1 MPRPLASPSLSPHLV
16 IRSRLACI
24 QSNIAPL
31 IICSVGFEAAL
42 LPGSWNLPLMRPS
55 QLRNL
60 ILLAFSVVF
69 LGWLISS
76 AADYAI
82 EYNWWR
88 EVGQV
93 DTWLGMLWYS
103 IAPAAAGAVVA
114 FVALWAAHANGLRF
128 AGVRQRDF
136 PLYSRLIPV
145 GLALVAIVFA
155 TSAIDYWTVMRF
167 VGSQGIAVPA
177 DAWKDQVFSRGLPF
191 YLFDLPFYSQL
202 LGFAFVLAIL
212 CALVFWATA
221 RGWQLAERFR
231 YGQLTSGA
239 GNTLIL
245 GPNTLLLP
253 GATRAGFVRIIS
265 VILLLGFAVW
275 IFLGNYELLLNS
287 HAFMT
292 GADFVDQKITLPL
305 RWVLIVA
312 SLAALPLVWTQKY
325 KQAVIVISSFF
336 ILQLVLPLLV
346 QAVYVRP
353 NEISIERPYIERH
366 IQATTLAFGL
376 DRNAVERPFAPSAQ
390 ATVDPVQDATLID
403 NVRLWDL
410 RAYNATITQIQA
422 LRPYYAFPETDVDRY
437 FPGGRIKQVLLSAR
451 ELDVSQLSAEAS
463 QSWINPHF
471 IYTHGFGVV
480 MAEVNKITPDG
491 LPVLLIE
498 NAPPEVKARGFQIT
512 RPEIYFGEKTQDP
525 VFVHTAREEFDYP
538 SGDQNKYSTYQST
551 GGFPVGSF
559 PLKIAA
565 AISEGEPNIMFT
577 GYLTGESRMMIH
589 RNVQDRLQHLAGF
602 LLWDQDPYLVITD
615 DGRLVWMADAYT
627 TSLSHPYSATLP
639 VAGLEEGANYI
650 RNAVKATVD
659 AYSGKINLYVFD
671 PSDPII
677 QAYEHLFPKL
687 FLPASEMPAD
697 LRRHARYPEALFR
710 AQAEAYRTFHMRDP
724 QVFYNKED
732 IWEIAHNLLGQSSQP
747 EPVQPTYVVAT
758 LPGEK
763 EPEFLLILPFAPRA
777 KDNLIGWMAARCDG
791 EHLGELVFFQLPK
804 QQLMYGPMQIESRI
818 DQDQN
823 ISKDL
828 TLWNQQGSHVL
839 RGNIIALPLT
849 GGFLYVESIYIQ
861 ATEARMPQ
869 LKKVVLAMGD
879 RLIYRDTFDEALAD
893 LTGAPAPAKPPS
905 AEVVSATAPAT
916 NTKTAPSLAERLR
929 ALREQSEQ
937 LTRELEKLENEAGKK

>member
-1 MPRPLASPSLSPHLV
+1 
-16 IRSRLACI
+16 
-24 QSNIAPL
+24 
-31 IICSVGFEAAL
+31 
-42 LPGSWNLPLMRPS
+42 MRPS
-55 QLRNL
+55 QVAKL
-60 ILLAFSVVF
+60 IVIMF
-69 LGWLISS
+69 LFGIVAW
-76 AADYAI
+76 AASTAANFII
-82 EYNWWR
+82 EYNWWK

-93 DTWLGMLWYS
+93 DTWVGMLWYS

-114 FVALWAAHANGLRF
+114 FIALWVAHASGLRF
-128 AGVRQRDF
+128 AGIRGKDF
-136 PLYSRLIPV
+136 RLYSRLIPFA
-145 GLALVAIVFA
+145 LAFVAIMFA
-155 TSAIDYWTVMRF
+155 SNAIDYWTVMRF
-167 VGSQGIAVPA
+167 FGSRGLTVAA

-191 YLFDLPFYSQL
+191 YLFDLPFYSQV
-202 LGFAFVLAIL
+202 LGFVFVLAIL
-212 CALVFWATA
+212 CALIFWATA

-231 YGQLTSGA
+231 YGRLRIDS
-239 GNTLIL
+239 GNTLVL

-275 IFLGNYELLLNS
+275 VFLGNYELLLNS

-292 GADFVDQKITLPL
+292 GADYVDEKITLPL
-305 RWVLIVA
+305 RWLLIIVTLG
-312 SLAALPLVWTQKY
+312 SLPLVWMRQY
-325 KQAVIVISSFF
+325 KKAAVAVISFF
-336 ILQLVLPLLV
+336 VLQLALPGIV
-346 QAVYVRP
+346 HAVYVRP

-366 IQATTLAFGL
+366 IEATSIAFGL
-376 DRNAVERPFAPSAQ
+376 NRKATERPFAPPIGKPAI
-390 ATVDPVQDATLID
+390 DPVQDATLLD

-410 RAYNATITQIQA
+410 RAYNATIGQIQA
-422 LRPYYAFPETDVDRY
+422 LRPYYTFPATDVDRY
-437 FPGGRIKQVLLSAR
+437 FPNGRIKQVLLSPR
-451 ELDVSQLSAEAS
+451 EIDVTQLSAEAG
-463 QSWINPHF
+463 QSWINPRF

-480 MAEVNKITPDG
+480 MSEVNKITPDG

-498 NAPPEVKARGFQIT
+498 NAPPEIKSPGFQLT

-538 SGDQNKYSTYQST
+538 SGDQNKYSTYQGT

-559 PLKIAA
+559 FMKVAA
-565 AISEGEPNIMFT
+565 AISEGEPNIIFT

-589 RNVQDRLQHLAGF
+589 RKVQDRLEHLTGF
-602 LLWDQDPYLVITD
+602 LHWDQDPYLVITD
-615 DGRLVWMADAYT
+615 DGKLVWMVDGYT

-639 VAGLEEGANYI
+639 ITGLDEGANYI

-659 AYSGKINLYVFD
+659 AYTGKISLYVFD

-687 FLPASEMPAD
+687 FQPASAMPAD
-697 LRRHARYPEALFR
+697 LRRHARYPEIIFS

-732 IWEIAHNLLGQSSQP
+732 IWEIAHNLFGQSGHP

-763 EPEFLLILPFAPRA
+763 QSEFLLILPFTPRA

-791 EHLGELVFFQLPK
+791 EHLGDLVFFQLPK

-828 TLWNQQGSHVL
+828 TLWNQQGSRVL
-839 RGNIIALPLT
+839 RGNIIALPVT

-861 ATEARMPQ
+861 ANEARMPQ

-879 RLIYRDTFDEALAD
+879 RLIYRDNFEEALAD
-893 LTGAPAPAKPPS
+893 LTGTLTPTRSPATVAASSSAPAPA
-905 AEVVSATAPAT
+905 ATAQ
-916 NTKTAPSLAERLR
+916 NTPTLEERLR
-929 ALREQSEQ
+929 ALHDQAEQ
-937 LTRELEKLENEAGKK
+937 LTRELEKLEKEAGKK

>member
-1 MPRPLASPSLSPHLV
+1 
-16 IRSRLACI
+16 
-24 QSNIAPL
+24 
-31 IICSVGFEAAL
+31 
-42 LPGSWNLPLMRPS
+42 MRPS
-55 QLRNL
+55 QIRNL
-60 ILLAFSVVF
+60 IVLFFMVVF
-69 LGWLISS
+69 LGWLVSS
-76 AADYAI
+76 AADYTI
-82 EYNWWR
+82 EYNWWK
-88 EVGQV
+88 EIGQV

-103 IAPAAAGAVVA
+103 IAPAAAGSVVA
-114 FVALWAAHANGLRF
+114 FVALWMAHASGLHF

-136 PLYSRLIPV
+136 PLYSRLLPV
-145 GLALVAIVFA
+145 ALALVAILFA
-155 TSAIDYWTVMRF
+155 TSLIDYWTIMRF
-167 VGSQGIAVPA
+167 FGSRGIAVPA

-191 YLFDLPFYSQL
+191 YLFDLPFYSQV
-202 LGFAFVLAIL
+202 LGFVFVLAIL

-231 YGQLTSGA
+231 YGQLTSGQ
-239 GNTLIL
+239 GNQLIL
-245 GPNTLLLP
+245 GHNTLLLP

-312 SLAALPLVWTQKY
+312 SLAALPLVWTRKY
-325 KQAVIVISSFF
+325 KQAIVIVASFF
-336 ILQLVLPLLV
+336 ILQLALPGLV

-353 NEISIERPYIERH
+353 NEISIERPYIQRH
-366 IQATTLAFGL
+366 IEATTIAFGL
-376 DRNAVERPFAPSAQ
+376 NRNATERPFVPSTQ
-390 ATVDPVQDATLID
+390 ATVDPVQDATLLE

-410 RAYNATITQIQA
+410 RAYNLTIGQIQA
-422 LRPYYAFPETDVDRY
+422 LRPYYTFPETDVDRY
-437 FPGGRIKQVLLSAR
+437 FPNGRIKQVLLSPR

-463 QSWINPHF
+463 QSWINPRF

-480 MAEVNKITPDG
+480 MSEVNKITSDG

-498 NAPPEVKARGFQIT
+498 NAPPEVKAPGFQIT
-512 RPEIYFGEKTQDP
+512 RPEIYYGGKTQDP

-538 SGDQNKYSTYQST
+538 SGDQNKYSSYQGA

-559 PLKIAA
+559 PMKMAA
-565 AISEGEPNIMFT
+565 AISQGEPNIIFT

-615 DGRLVWMADAYT
+615 DGKLVWMVDGYT

-639 VAGLEEGANYI
+639 VAGLDDGANYM

-671 PSDPII
+671 PSDPIL

-687 FLPASEMPAD
+687 FRPASEMPAD
-697 LRRHARYPEALFR
+697 IRQHARYPEALFQT
-710 AQAEAYRTFHMRDP
+710 QAEAYRTFHMRDP

-732 IWEIAHNLLGQSSQP
+732 IWDIAHNLFGQSSQP

-763 EPEFLLILPFAPRA
+763 QPEFLLILPFTPRT

-839 RGNIIALPLT
+839 RGNIIALPVT

-861 ATEARMPQ
+861 ANEAKMPQ

-893 LTGAPAPAKPPS
+893 LTGTASPTKPAS
-905 AEVVSATAPAT
+905 AEVASAPAAAT
-916 NTKTAPSLAERLR
+916 NTKTAPSMAERLR

-937 LTRELEKLENEAGKK
+937 LTRELEKLEQDAGKK

>member
-1 MPRPLASPSLSPHLV
+1 
-16 IRSRLACI
+16 
-24 QSNIAPL
+24 
-31 IICSVGFEAAL
+31 
-42 LPGSWNLPLMRPS
+42 MRPS
-55 QLRNL
+55 QIAKL
-60 ILLAFSVVF
+60 IVLMF
-69 LGWLISS
+69 LFGIIFW
-76 AADYAI
+76 AASTAANFII
-82 EYNWWR
+82 EYNWWK

-93 DTWLGMLWYS
+93 DTWIGMLWYS

-114 FVALWAAHANGLRF
+114 FCALWAAHASGLRF
-128 AGVRQRDF
+128 AGIHGKDF
-136 PLYSRLIPV
+136 RVYSRLIPFA
-145 GLALVAIVFA
+145 LAFVAIVFA
-155 TSAIDYWTVMRF
+155 SNSIDYWTVMRF
-167 VGSQGIAVPA
+167 FGSRGLGAAP

-202 LGFAFVLAIL
+202 LGFVFVLAIL

-231 YGQLTSGA
+231 YGRLKSGP
-239 GNTLIL
+239 GNTITLE
-245 GPNTLLLP
+245 PNALLLP
-253 GATRAGFVRIIS
+253 GGTRAGFVRVIG
-265 VILLLGFAVW
+265 VILLLGFAIW

-292 GADFVDQKITLPL
+292 GADYVDEKVTLPL
-305 RWVLIVA
+305 RWLLIVVT
-312 SLAALPLVWTQKY
+312 LAGLPLVWMRKY
-325 KQAVIVISSFF
+325 KNTAILIMSFF
-336 ILQLVLPLLV
+336 ILQLGLPGIV
-346 QAVYVRP
+346 HAVYVRP

-366 IQATTLAFGL
+366 IQATSIAFGL
-376 DRNAVERPFAPSAQ
+376 NRNSTERPFAPPSVQ
-390 ATVDPVQDATLID
+390 AAVDPVQDATLLD

-410 RAYNATITQIQA
+410 RAYNATIGQIQA
-422 LRPYYAFPETDVDRY
+422 LRPYYTFPATDVDRY
-437 FPGGRIKQVLLSAR
+437 FPNGHIKQVLLSPR
-451 ELDVSQLSAEAS
+451 EIDVTQLSAEAS
-463 QSWINPHF
+463 QSWINPRF
-471 IYTHGFGVV
+471 IYTHGFGAV
-480 MAEVNKITPDG
+480 MSEVNKITPDG

-498 NAPPEVKARGFQIT
+498 NAPPEIKSPGFQLT

-538 SGDQNKYSTYQST
+538 VGDQNKYSTYQGT

-559 PLKIAA
+559 FMKVAA
-565 AISEGEPNIMFT
+565 AISEGEPNIIFT

-589 RNVQDRLQHLAGF
+589 RKIQDRLEHLTGF
-602 LLWDQDPYLVITD
+602 LHWDQDPYLVITD
-615 DGRLVWMADAYT
+615 DGKLVWMVDGYT

-639 VAGLEEGANYI
+639 ITGLEEGANYI

-659 AYSGKINLYVFD
+659 AYTGKISLYVFD

-687 FLPASEMPAD
+687 FQPASAMPAD
-697 LRRHARYPEALFR
+697 LRRHARYPEIIFS

-732 IWEIAHNLLGQSSQP
+732 IWEIAHNLFGQSGHP

-763 EPEFLLILPFAPRA
+763 QSEFLLILPFTPRA
-777 KDNLIGWMAARCDG
+777 KDNLIGWMAAPCDG
-791 EHLGELVFFQLPK
+791 EHLGDLVFFQLPK

-828 TLWNQQGSHVL
+828 TLWNQQGSRVL
-839 RGNIIALPLT
+839 RGNIIALPVT

-861 ATEARMPQ
+861 ASEARMPQ

-893 LTGAPAPAKPPS
+893 LTGMPPPARPAQTAVASGSAPAPP
-905 AEVVSATAPAT
+905 VSAKNAPT
-916 NTKTAPSLAERLR
+916 MEERLHTLHDQ
-929 ALREQSEQ
+929 AEQ
-937 LTRELEKLENEAGKK
+937 LTRELEKLEKEAGKK